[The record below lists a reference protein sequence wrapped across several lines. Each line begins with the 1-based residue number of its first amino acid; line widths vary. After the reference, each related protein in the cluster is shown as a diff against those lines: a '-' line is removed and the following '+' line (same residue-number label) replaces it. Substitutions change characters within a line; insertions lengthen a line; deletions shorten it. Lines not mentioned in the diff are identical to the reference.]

1 MSCGENTAIQIM
13 LKFGKLIKE
22 TTTNILS
29 VLNTHSHQF

>member
-1 MSCGENTAIQIM
+1 MLCGENTAIQIM

-22 TTTNILS
+22 IITNILC